1 MNFFQFAENIKNY
14 PVDKFEND
22 LIKEIESSDSI
33 KELQEMQWDK
43 GQDSDGNVLGLYSKA
58 TEILSFGRKKAG
70 TPFDLDDT
78 GDFRKQTKINTIE
91 KGSDLS
97 FFFDSTGK
105 NTNDLLQKI
114 GPRMFGLQN
123 QNQNKMAFEAKEI
136 AVELLKKNLKLK

>member
-105 NTNDLLQKI
+105 NTNDLLQTI
-114 GPRMFGLQN
+114 GSRMFGLQN
-123 QNQNKMAFEAKEI
+123 QNQNKMAFEAQEI

>member
-105 NTNDLLQKI
+105 NTNDLLQTI

-123 QNQNKMAFEAKEI
+123 QNINKMGVEAKEI
-136 AVELLKKNLKLK
+136 AVRLLKKNLKLK

>member
-14 PVDKFEND
+14 SVDKFEND

-70 TPFDLDDT
+70 TPFDLYDT

-91 KGSDLS
+91 KENDLS

-123 QNQNKMAFEAKEI
+123 QNQNKMAFEAQEI